1 MHKSFYLVTGA
12 VHYEN
17 QDTDPCYAELNTI
30 LVADSSSLIT
40 LKDIGKAQQGLQM
53 NLIRKLNRTD
63 LKITDVV
70 ITNISYLSTCA
81 EKEFYGDAKE

>member
-1 MHKSFYLVTGA
+1 
-12 VHYEN
+12 
-17 QDTDPCYAELNTI
+17 
-30 LVADSSSLIT
+30 
-40 LKDIGKAQQGLQM
+40 M

>member
-1 MHKSFYLVTGA
+1 MNKSFYLVTGA

-17 QDTDPCYAELNTI
+17 QDKDACYSELNTI
-30 LVADSSSLIT
+30 LVADSASLT
-40 LKDIGKAQQGLQM
+40 LKDVGKAQQGLQM

-70 ITNISYLSTCA
+70 ITNITYLNTCS
-81 EKEFYGDAKE
+81 EKAFYGDVKE

>member
-1 MHKSFYLVTGA
+1 MNKSFYLVTGA

-17 QDTDPCYAELNTI
+17 QDKDACYSELNTI
-30 LVADSSSLIT
+30 LVADSASLT
-40 LKDIGKAQQGLQM
+40 LKDVGKAQQGLQM